1 MKTISFQKP
10 AIMSLILSILMLMGS
25 SCGPSDLSLIN
36 QVKRFEP
43 EWMNLSEKVSFINQY
58 LRLTERRYAKDLEEV
73 DPFIKDPGISE
84 RNNLMGLRSQYR
96 NLMAERDE
104 IQAEFDEQQAT
115 FIATVERFNEWQTRL
130 MKNKLSESE
139 APQSFQQFKEDY
151 ATLKQAMSESESKL
165 LDNIELH
172 NSILR
177 QITSSLK
184 LYTNYDIVV
193 SYQ

>member
-1 MKTISFQKP
+1 MKNP
-10 AIMSLILSILMLMGS
+10 ATDAGKAFMLSALMLIGS

-36 QVKRFEP
+36 EVKRFEP
-43 EWMNLSEKVSFINQY
+43 EWMNLSEKVSFINQH
-58 LRLTERRYAKDLEEV
+58 LRLTQRRYAKDLEEV

-104 IQAEFDEQQAT
+104 VQTEFDEQQAN
-115 FIATVERFNEWQTRL
+115 FIETVERFNEWQTKL
-130 MKNKLSESE
+130 MKNKLGDAE
-139 APQSFQQFKEDY
+139 AHEAFQQFQQDHEN
-151 ATLKQAMSESESKL
+151 LKASMAEIESKL

-177 QITSSLK
+177 RITSALK

>member
-1 MKTISFQKP
+1 MKTISFPK
-10 AIMSLILSILMLMGS
+10 AALMFLIFSSLMLMGS

-58 LRLTERRYAKDLEEV
+58 LRLTERRYPKDLEEV

-96 NLMAERDE
+96 NLMTERDE
-104 IQAEFDEQQAT
+104 IQAEFDERQAT
-115 FIATVERFNEWQTRL
+115 FIETVERFNEWQTKL
-130 MKNKLSESE
+130 MKSKLNESE
-139 APQSFQQFKEDY
+139 APQSFQQFQQDY
-151 ATLKQAMSESESKL
+151 ASLKQAMSESESKL

-177 QITSSLK
+177 QITSALK
-184 LYTNYDIVV
+184 LYTNYDIIV